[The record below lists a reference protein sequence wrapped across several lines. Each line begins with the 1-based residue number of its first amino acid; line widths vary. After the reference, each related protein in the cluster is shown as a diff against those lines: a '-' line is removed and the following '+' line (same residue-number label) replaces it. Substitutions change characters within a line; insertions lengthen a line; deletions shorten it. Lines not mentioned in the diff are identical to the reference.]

1 MMTESPSSC
10 QTPPA
15 IPRPAIPASTPSP
28 SPLPKNDCKVDKSNK
43 TVREEPLP
51 LTTSEGQRPAK
62 GNPPLDKETQEKLVK
77 DVSAA
82 KDAVKFLKPGF
93 PKETTGRKGT
103 GEAPT
108 GRGRAKG
115 RGKGGR
121 GRGKGSKKKEEAEEL
136 PETHTGF
143 GDEDDD
149 EIVDL
154 LEELDEESDAS
165 VDAPTER
172 LSQPRTPPQPKAAAK
187 AKTKAA
193 TAPKTKR
200 APKAA
205 PKKKESS
212 KAAPKKK
219 ESLKAKAKAKSKAL
233 TKCKSTQKRAA
244 SSDEAGFINYHH
256 CKKEHVF
263 SKGLS
268 KVSSTWSCL
277 VVAHQ
282 GRVPT
287 GDHSLRHAYHKHLKD
302 SMASLKKDGITGRA
316 ALKEARS
323 TSLIEKHICVM
334 GDPPKRID
342 FSMSL
347 RGQDF

>member
-1 MMTESPSSC
+1 MMAESPSSC

-15 IPRPAIPASTPSP
+15 IPRPAIPGSTPSP
-28 SPLPKNDCKVDKSNK
+28 SPLPKNDSKVDKSNK

-82 KDAVKFLKPGF
+82 KDAVKFLKQGF
-93 PKETTGRKGT
+93 PKETTGKKGT

-154 LEELDEESDAS
+154 LGELDEESDAS

-200 APKAA
+200 AP
-205 PKKKESS
+205 

-268 KVSSTWSCL
+268 KVSSTWSCF

-323 TSLIEKHICVM
+323 TPLIEKHIFVM
-334 GDPPKRID
+334 GGPPKRII
-342 FSMSL
+342 FPCPL
-347 RGQDF
+347 EARTFKATRKN